1 MRTIAVDWSGAA
13 SGAAR
18 RIWLAEVVDG
28 ALVRLECGR
37 DRAQLAEELIAIGR
51 ATPDVVAGLDFAFG
65 VPAWYAAALGAAD
78 GPALWATAAR
88 EGEGWLR
95 CGEPPWWGRP
105 GKRRGDDDPLTR
117 FRRTEREVP
126 RVAGIAPKSV
136 FQVGGAGA
144 VGTGSVRG
152 MPLLARLHAAGW
164 RIWPFTDDDGSMAHA
179 PTAHAPTAHAPT
191 AHAPT
196 AHAPTVVEIYPRLLT
211 GPVNKSNFS
220 QRAEYL
226 RHRFPTLAV
235 EPGVIASS
243 SEDAFDAAV
252 SALVMAEHAEA
263 LRTLPSAR
271 DAVERVEGAIWWPG
285 VS

>member
-1 MRTIAVDWSGAA
+1 MRTIAVDWSGAE

-37 DRAQLAEELIAIGR
+37 NRAQLAATLIEAGRESPEL
-51 ATPDVVAGLDFAFG
+51 VVGLDFAFG
-65 VPAWYAAALGAAD
+65 VPAWYAHQLGAAD

-88 EGEGWLR
+88 EGEGWLAR
-95 CGEPPWWGRP
+95 CEPPFWGRP
-105 GKRRGDDDPLTR
+105 GKRRGDDDPDRR

-136 FQVGGAGA
+136 FQIGGAGA

-152 MPLLARLHAAGW
+152 MPLLAHLHASGW
-164 RIWPFTDDDGSMAHA
+164 RIWPFTDGAG
-179 PTAHAPTAHAPT
+179 PTAL
-191 AHAPT
+191 
-196 AHAPTVVEIYPRLLT
+196 EIYPRLLT

-226 RHRFPTLAV
+226 RYRFPTLAV

-252 SALVMAEHAEA
+252 SALVMAEHTAA
-263 LRTLPSAR
+263 LRALPVAR
-271 DAVERVEGAIWWPG
+271 DAVERVEGAIWYPR
-285 VS
+285 VE